1 MKYNR
6 LHSGLWMPEKQVLA
20 GRYHAE
26 LRREG
31 KLIDEWDFDNV
42 ITNQGLVVMLNMMFA
57 GGSVVSNWYL
67 ALFANNYTPTA
78 SDTASSIISNAGEFT
93 SYSGGARPAFTPA
106 AATTTPSINNS
117 ASQASY
123 TFTGSGTLVGGF
135 LISSATPG
143 SNSGVLYSA
152 AQFGAS
158 KSVASTDQ
166 LSITYTTGLSSS

>member
-1 MKYNR
+1 MQYNR
-6 LHSGLWMPEKQVLA
+6 MSSGLWVPEKQVLA

-26 LRREG
+26 HFRDG
-31 KLIDEWDFDNV
+31 KLIDEWDFDNI
-42 ITNQGLVVMLNMMFA
+42 ITNQGLVTMLNMMFA
-57 GGSVVSNWYL
+57 GGSVVTNWYL
-67 ALFANNYTPTA
+67 GLFSNNYTPVAT
-78 SDTASSIISNAGEFT
+78 DTASSIVSNAGEFT

-123 TFTGSGTLVGGF
+123 TFTGAGTLVGGF

-143 SNSGVLYSA
+143 SNTGVLYSA

-158 KSVASTDQ
+158 KTVASTDNI
-166 LSITYTTGLSSS
+166 SITYTTGLSSS